1 MQGKVY
7 TPTDIKAY
15 KTLRT
20 YLMIPTVVVSESSRR
35 SMNQPWT
42 GASPGST
49 AAAQHRSETSD
60 LRMRR
65 LPRVLSHKEG
75 KNGDVVKTNLL
86 LFLVADAVWWSDS
99 EGRAF
104 ARVYQGPI

>member
-49 AAAQHRSETSD
+49 AAAQHRSIRDERFTHAQVATCS
-60 LRMRR
+60 
-65 LPRVLSHKEG
+65 LSQ
-75 KNGDVVKTNLL
+75 
-86 LFLVADAVWWSDS
+86 
-99 EGRAF
+99 GR
-104 ARVYQGPI
+104 